1 MATVAGSQRQ
11 LTHTSNTYESN
22 GDVTIGGNLNINGTT
37 TTIDTANLLVEDKNI
52 VIGDVSSPSNTTA
65 DGGGITLKGASD
77 KTINWINSTSS
88 WTSNQTFSAPNLTL
102 TNLSTYSGSDITA
115 LMISGG
121 NIVGKRALG
130 TAAFSATSDFATA
143 SHNHTLDSLSNTT
156 ITSNSSGEILKWNGS
171 AWVNN
176 TLAEA
181 GIASTSHTHAI
192 NNLTDVTITSAAA
205 GDYLRYSGTAW
216 VDNAGVP
223 FSDITSTPTTIAG
236 YGITDAFDG
245 AYSSL
250 TGVPS
255 TFTPSA
261 HTLGS
266 HSDVTVTSI

>member
-52 VIGDVSSPSNTTA
+52 VIGDVSSPSDTTA

-121 NIVGKRALG
+121 NIVGKRELG
-130 TAAFSATSDFATA
+130 TNAF
-143 SHNHTLDSLSNTT
+143 N
-156 ITSNSSGEILKWNGS
+156 
-171 AWVNN
+171 
-176 TLAEA
+176 
-181 GIASTSHTHAI
+181 STSYLPLAGGTIDGSLIIDTDTGSQPFYVTRSGGSDQSLKVYISDENAI
-192 NNLTDVTITSAAA
+192 FESIQDETADNHGGFIFNMDA
-205 GDYLRYSGTAW
+205 GT
-216 VDNAGVP
+216 
-223 FSDITSTPTTIAG
+223 
-236 YGITDAFDG
+236 
-245 AYSSL
+245 
-250 TGVPS
+250 
-255 TFTPSA
+255 
-261 HTLGS
+261 
-266 HSDVTVTSI
+266 